1 MQANKADDEEVRQLI
16 KERMDKLEVTLNDV
30 AEQNPYLADRMR
42 RGIVDD
48 PTVFA
53 CTQFL
58 GLITHHKL
66 SSGKIPSRDVLVTL
80 LRYGESSYPVGFPPL
95 PPRETLSD
103 WEKY

>member
-16 KERMDKLEVTLNDV
+16 KDRMDELGVTLNGV
-30 AEQNPYLADRMR
+30 AEQNPYLADRIK

-53 CTQFL
+53 CAQFL
-58 GLITHHKL
+58 GLITHRL
-66 SSGKIPSRDVLVTL
+66 SSGQIPSRDVLVTL

-95 PPRETLSD
+95 PPSETLSD

>member
-16 KERMDKLEVTLNDV
+16 KERMDELGVTLNDV
-30 AEQNPYLADRMR
+30 AEQNPYLADRIK

-53 CTQFL
+53 CAQVL
-58 GLITHHKL
+58 GLITHRL
-66 SSGKIPSRDVLVTL
+66 SSGQIPSRDVLVTL

-95 PPRETLSD
+95 PPSETLSD

>member
-16 KERMDKLEVTLNDV
+16 KERMDKLGVTLNDV
-30 AEQNPYLADRMR
+30 AEQNPYLADRIK

-53 CTQFL
+53 CAQAL

-66 SSGKIPSRDVLVTL
+66 SSGQIPSRDVLVAL
-80 LRYGESSYPVGFPPL
+80 LTS
-95 PPRETLSD
+95 ETLSE